1 MLGLND
7 YGSSD
12 EEEAPV
18 SQAPQQTHAPNS
30 LPSQSTAPQA
40 RQNAQ
45 PRPPPPAPSQ
55 QPLAPNKPTP
65 PPNDAPV
72 PGPAQPSTTA
82 PTLGPPPGPTPQPQ
96 DIPTRPIASTSHS
109 PPPSTSAA
117 ASAPPSPHTT
127 TRTQIHNLTL
137 PPYPTFSIP
146 PSPPG
151 TPPPSTTAKFT
162 KFLELK
168 AQGTHFNARIAATP
182 SLRNPGLLPKLL
194 DFAGISQ
201 EESYASTLGEEEGGV
216 MAVWPEEGYADSLQ
230 RSQSDIEKAREEEA
244 RRVGR
249 EKVEF
254 VSAAGG
260 GAAAVGVAGAGAGVS
275 GPGTSNTGSR
285 VSTPGSAAGSGA
297 TGRSGGV
304 GREKGRVSAVR
315 NGRGRWDE
323 ERRAGKR
330 SRTGSRSPRR

>member
-18 SQAPQQTHAPNS
+18 SQAPQQHRAP
-30 LPSQSTAPQA
+30 STAECATPTSASSALPATSRAQQA
-40 RQNAQ
+40 NTTAERRTRPRPSTTFHHRTN
-45 PRPPPPAPSQ
+45 PRPPTRPHPTASRHPHAPHRLHLSFPAPLNLSRSLRA
-55 QPLAPNKPTP
+55 PLSAHHNPHAN
-65 PPNDAPV
+65 
-72 PGPAQPSTTA
+72 
-82 PTLGPPPGPTPQPQ
+82 PQPN
-96 DIPTRPIASTSHS
+96 P
-109 PPPSTSAA
+109 
-117 ASAPPSPHTT
+117 
-127 TRTQIHNLTL
+127 